1 MHRLDDESTCG
12 LEIPI
17 GPILVSLVDRF
28 TETGNFEMVEL
39 VLEYFN
45 DEAVDRFQMFGS
57 RRPATKH
64 WSKESA

>member
-28 TETGNFEMVEL
+28 CLFP
-39 VLEYFN
+39 
-45 DEAVDRFQMFGS
+45 EAH
-57 RRPATKH
+57 TKSVAPQH
-64 WSKESA
+64 PHPGEAAGILQPDWEGR